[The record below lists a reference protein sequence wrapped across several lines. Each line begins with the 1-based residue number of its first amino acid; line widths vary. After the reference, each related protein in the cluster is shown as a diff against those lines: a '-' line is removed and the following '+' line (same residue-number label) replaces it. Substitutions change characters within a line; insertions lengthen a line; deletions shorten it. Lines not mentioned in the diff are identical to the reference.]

1 MTLDIAAYTAGVTQ
15 TSRSIR
21 VVTLAVLSVMVAGVL
36 LATRWAV
43 VSDAGVAS
51 AVAVVVWGYT
61 LLSAVPLV
69 VVMRRL
75 DRGATGAEVDSSQG
89 TGATVYPFPTFHA
102 KVS

>member
-1 MTLDIAAYTAGVTQ
+1 MSLGIAAHAADVTH

-21 VVTLAVLSVMVAGVL
+21 AVTLTVLSVMAAGVL
-36 LATRWAV
+36 LATRWAM
-43 VSDAGVAS
+43 VSDGTVAS
-51 AVAVVVWGYT
+51 AVAVAVWGYT

-75 DRGATGAEVDSSQG
+75 DHGVTGVDVEPSQGAGATI
-89 TGATVYPFPTFHA
+89 YPFPTLHA

>member
-1 MTLDIAAYTAGVTQ
+1 MTLDIAADTAGATQ

-21 VVTLAVLSVMVAGVL
+21 VVTLAVLSAMVAGVL

-75 DRGATGAEVDSSQG
+75 DHGVTGVDVEPSQG
-89 TGATVYPFPTFHA
+89 TGATIYPFPTLHA

>member
-1 MTLDIAAYTAGVTQ
+1 MSLDIAADAAGVTQ
-15 TSRSIR
+15 ASRSIR
-21 VVTLAVLSVMVAGVL
+21 AVTLTVLSVMVAGVL

-43 VSDAGVAS
+43 VSDASVAS

-75 DRGATGAEVDSSQG
+75 DRGITGVDVEPSQG
-89 TGATVYPFPTFHA
+89 TGATIYPFPTFHA